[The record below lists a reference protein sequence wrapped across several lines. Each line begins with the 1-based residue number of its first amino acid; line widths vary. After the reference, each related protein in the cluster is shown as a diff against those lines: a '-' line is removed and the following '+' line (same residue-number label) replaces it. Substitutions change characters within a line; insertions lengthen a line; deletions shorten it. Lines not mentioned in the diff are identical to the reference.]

1 MSKKSVEE
9 TKEVETTVV
18 EEPTVEEEAVDV
30 KDPKADWPTIF
41 IPRRNKEDS
50 QRMFSINFKEYL
62 VQTGKSVQ
70 VPPEL
75 YEVYMNSVQAE
86 ETRDNYETANQQ

>member
-9 TKEVETTVV
+9 TKEV
-18 EEPTVEEEAVDV
+18 V